1 MNPHKQLEA
10 ITEKV
15 GEVLTAAEELV
26 DVWNKADAAHHEAT
40 GSSTFSEDDYEWIR
54 EAVETLAA
62 SIKETD
68 Q

>member
-15 GEVLTAAEELV
+15 GEVLTAAEEV
-26 DVWNKADAAHHEAT
+26 VEAWEKARPAHHET
-40 GSSTFSEDDYEWIR
+40 SGSSTFSEDDFMQISG
-54 EAVETLAA
+54 AVETLAA